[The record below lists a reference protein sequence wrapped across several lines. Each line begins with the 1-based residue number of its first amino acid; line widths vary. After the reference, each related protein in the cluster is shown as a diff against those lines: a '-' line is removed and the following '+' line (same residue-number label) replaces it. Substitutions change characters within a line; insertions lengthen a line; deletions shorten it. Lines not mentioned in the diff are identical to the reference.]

1 MAEVKNMKMSFLG
14 GIIAGAIVGSA
25 LTMVMDPVTD
35 RQRKKMHKG
44 TQSMFKTM
52 GSVLDAMIA
61 K

>member
-1 MAEVKNMKMSFLG
+1 MKMSFLG

-35 RQRKKMHKG
+35 RQRKKLHKG
-44 TQSMFKTM
+44 TQSVFRTM
-52 GSVLDAMIA
+52 GSVLDAMIT

>member
-1 MAEVKNMKMSFLG
+1 MKMSFLG
-14 GIIAGAIVGSA
+14 GVIAGAIVGSA

-35 RQRKKMHKG
+35 KQRRKMHKG

-52 GSVLDAMIA
+52 GTVIDAIIE